1 MRYRYDINRG
11 IQKIKTKTFLS
22 LSAVLVFV
30 TGLLMSVSLPF
41 MAAAVTPVWNVTGSW
56 KINFSVNPNPSVF
69 DPNLYDLSLTQ
80 TGHNLT
86 GTGQYPSPGP
96 YQYAWNAAGTV
107 SGSTVSLTDT
117 YYLGAPGTVMH
128 MNGTIA
134 SDGSMSGTWDDNYQG
149 GRTGSW
155 KSVDG
160 HAVLTDIKDFD
171 ADKNLRPRQCSLTK
185 SSKEVVDVSYKL
197 VNDYDSAVGG
207 NAWANDTIHRD
218 LSIWNVSGNTYCAIV
233 NDDGSFVTFAGAS
246 PNGTGTV
253 GAGVKGEMDGG
264 YRTVLFTGDF
274 IGKTNYKTHGHLG
287 TFDLAC
293 GPSTAPG
300 YECNGPH
307 PSYVSY
313 FSNDVSNVD
322 LAWWGWQYNTCQN
335 GDWVNSIDANI
346 GDITGTAPS
355 HQNKKCSDDNDR
367 HHHDKDK
374 HHDRDFDNDE
384 HHHVGPRA

>member
-11 IQKIKTKTFLS
+11 MQKIKTKTFIAISTL
-22 LSAVLVFV
+22 
-30 TGLLMSVSLPF
+30 GLILGGGAVSL
-41 MAAAVTPVWNVTGSW
+41 AVFGTAHASSPGLWKLHAPSALTFSCGGSPYAHTL
-56 KINFSVNPNPSVF
+56 NTVSENQSGAF
-69 DPNLYDLSLTQ
+69 
-80 TGHNLT
+80 T
-86 GTGQYPSPGP
+86 GTGTYNSDPSYTWTASGSVSGNTISFSIL
-96 YQYAWNAAGTV
+96 YTGTAAGSV
-107 SGSTVSLTDT
+107 YNL
-117 YYLGAPGTVMH
+117 A
-128 MNGTIA
+128 GTIA
-134 SDGSMSGTWDDNYQG
+134 SDGSISGTVDNNCQTFSMPAG
-149 GRTGSW
+149 TATFFS
-155 KSVDG
+155 
-160 HAVLTDIKDFD
+160 IKDFD
-171 ADKNLRPRQCSLTK
+171 ADKNLRPKDCSLTK

-293 GPSTAPG
+293 GPSTAPS

-346 GDITGTAPS
+346 GDITGTAPL

-374 HHDRDFDNDE
+374 HHDRDFDNDD